1 MRDGNN
7 SQIFEMRRNS
17 LIYDQVKSILLCRLK
32 TDGNRKLW
40 ARKVNDVNYIS
51 SVIEDEEKFYISF
64 ESGEKSGQF
73 IAIYKENGKTGWYIP
88 GKSFLQ
94 VLFGGALYL
103 IFVDEQDRY
112 YLIKVRRDNG
122 KTEWHYRVDGDLCE
136 YRFKGQRIRLYY
148 SSNKFETIS
157 ALTGKLEYSSDKS
170 G

>member
-1 MRDGNN
+1 MRNGYN
-7 SQIFEMRRNS
+7 SQIFEMKRNS
-17 LIYDQVKSILLCRLK
+17 LIYDQGKSILLCRLK
-32 TDGNRKLW
+32 THGKRKLW

-51 SVIEDEEKFYISF
+51 SVIEDDEKFYISF

-73 IAIYKENGKTGWYIP
+73 LAIHKENGKTKWYIP

-94 VLFGGALYL
+94 VLFDEALYL
-103 IFVDEQDRY
+103 IFIDEQDRY

-122 KTEWHYRVDGDLCE
+122 KTVWHHLVDADLSE

-148 SSNKFETIS
+148 TSRKFETIS
-157 ALTGKLEYSSDKS
+157 AASGKLEYSGNRK